1 MFGQL
6 RVVLSV
12 ADPGSI
18 IDLYLFAG
26 DYRCYHVSVA
36 AQAIRAKADDPAFQE
51 QWRQMK
57 QAAKVRALARISEA
71 TGVQLPE
78 NAMLDVQVRR
88 PSPNPA
94 ATKRRETAI

>member
-1 MFGQL
+1 MQCCCCDKAM
-6 RVVLSV
+6 LS
-12 ADPGSI
+12 
-18 IDLYLFAG
+18 
-26 DYRCYHVSVA
+26 

-78 NAMLDVQVRR
+78 NAMLDVQARR
-88 PSPNPA
+88 Y
-94 ATKRRETAI
+94 

>member
-1 MFGQL
+1 MQ
-6 RVVLSV
+6 RTYAVLLLVTQASV
-12 ADPGSI
+12 S
-18 IDLYLFAG
+18 
-26 DYRCYHVSVA
+26 

-78 NAMLDVQVRR
+78 NAMLDVQARR
-88 PSPNPA
+88 S
-94 ATKRRETAI
+94 